1 MKQFIFTL
9 ILILTVSNSAFS
21 QTSEPISVFPQIC
34 VSVDSVYSTMKI
46 KEFKDRNILFGVK
59 QITEE
64 VLSEKYSLCEKNAIP
79 VMVEITR
86 VGTPSTTFRIAGVGA
101 ATETTQILLKVHFGD
116 TIVDG
121 IGESATT
128 ASYAFIE
135 LKEGKVPFSKSSIG
149 IAMKKAIID
158 AISKL

>member
-1 MKQFIFTL
+1 
-9 ILILTVSNSAFS
+9 
-21 QTSEPISVFPQIC
+21 
-34 VSVDSVYSTMKI
+34 MKI

-64 VLSEKYSLCEKNAIP
+64 ALSEKYSLCEQNAIP

-86 VGTPSTTFRIAGVGA
+86 VGTPSSSFRIAGVGA

-158 AISKL
+158 AIGKL

>member
-1 MKQFIFTL
+1 MKQFILAL
-9 ILILTVSNSAFS
+9 ISVLIVQVSAFS
-21 QTSEPISVFPQIC
+21 QTSEPISVLPQIC

-64 VLSEKYSLCEKNAIP
+64 VLSEKYSLCEQNAIP

-86 VGTPSTTFRIAGVGA
+86 VGTPSTTFRVAGVGA

-158 AISKL
+158 AIGKL

>member
-1 MKQFIFTL
+1 MRKII
-9 ILILTVSNSAFS
+9 ILIGIILSGINLQAQDCYTVK
-21 QTSEPISVFPQIC
+21 SVENKTENPDLSSKRF
-34 VSVDSVYSTMKI
+34 T
-46 KEFKDRNILFGVK
+46 FGVK

-64 VLSEKYSLCEKNAIP
+64 VLSEKYSLCEQNAIP

-101 ATETTQILLKVHFGD
+101 ATETTQILLKLHFGD
-116 TIVDG
+116 KIVDG

-158 AISKL
+158 AVSKL

>member
-1 MKQFIFTL
+1 VNSVTTKVDAPEMNTTRVIFG
-9 ILILTVSNSAFS
+9 I
-21 QTSEPISVFPQIC
+21 
-34 VSVDSVYSTMKI
+34 
-46 KEFKDRNILFGVK
+46 K

-64 VLSEKYSLCEKNAIP
+64 VLSEKYSLCEQNAIP
-79 VMVEITR
+79 VMVEIIR

-101 ATETTQILLKVHFGD
+101 ATETTQILLKLHFGD
-116 TIVDG
+116 KIIDG
-121 IGESATT
+121 MGESATT

-158 AISKL
+158 AVSKLII

>member
-1 MKQFIFTL
+1 
-9 ILILTVSNSAFS
+9 
-21 QTSEPISVFPQIC
+21 
-34 VSVDSVYSTMKI
+34 MKI

-64 VLSEKYSLCEKNAIP
+64 VLSEKYSLCEQNAIP

-86 VGTPSTTFRIAGVGA
+86 VGTPSSSFRIAGVGA

-158 AISKL
+158 AVNKL

>member
-9 ILILTVSNSAFS
+9 IFVLIVQIPAFS
-21 QTSEPISVFPQIC
+21 QTC
-34 VSVDSVYSTMKI
+34 VKVDSVYSTMKI

-64 VLSEKYSLCEKNAIP
+64 VLSEKYSLCDNNATS
-79 VMVEITR
+79 VKVEITR
-86 VGTPSTTFRIAGVGA
+86 VGTPSTSFRIAGVGA
-101 ATETTQILLKVHFGD
+101 ATETTQILLKLHFGD
-116 TIVDG
+116 KIIDG
-121 IGESATT
+121 IGESETT
-128 ASYAFIE
+128 ASYAFVE

-158 AISKL
+158 AVNKIQ

>member
-101 ATETTQILLKVHFGD
+101 ATETTQILLKVHFAD

-121 IGESATT
+121 IGESETT

-135 LKEGKVPFSKSSIG
+135 LKEGKVPFNKSSIG

-158 AISKL
+158 AINKL

>member
-1 MKQFIFTL
+1 MRKLIITIGIILSGINLNAQDCYTVTKVENKTDNPDLSSKRFT
-9 ILILTVSNSAFS
+9 
-21 QTSEPISVFPQIC
+21 
-34 VSVDSVYSTMKI
+34 
-46 KEFKDRNILFGVK
+46 FGVK

-64 VLSEKYSLCEKNAIP
+64 VLSEKYSLCEQNAIP

-101 ATETTQILLKVHFGD
+101 ATETTQILLKIHFGD
-116 TIVDG
+116 KVIDG

-158 AISKL
+158 AVNKL

>member
-9 ILILTVSNSAFS
+9 IMVLIVPISGFS
-21 QTSEPISVFPQIC
+21 QTC
-34 VSVDSVYSTMKI
+34 VKVDSVYSTMKI

-64 VLSEKYSLCEKNAIP
+64 VLSEKYSLCEQNAIP

-86 VGTPSTTFRIAGVGA
+86 VGTPSSSFRIAGVGA

-158 AISKL
+158 AIGKL

>member
-9 ILILTVSNSAFS
+9 IMVVIIPISGFS
-21 QTSEPISVFPQIC
+21 QTC
-34 VSVDSVYSTMKI
+34 VKVDSVYSTMKI

-64 VLSEKYSLCEKNAIP
+64 VLSEKYSLCEQNAIP

-86 VGTPSTTFRIAGVGA
+86 VGTPSSSFRIAGVGA
-101 ATETTQILLKVHFGD
+101 ATETTQILKVHFGD

-158 AISKL
+158 AIGKL

>member
-1 MKQFIFTL
+1 MKQFILAL
-9 ILILTVSNSAFS
+9 IFVLIVPVSAFS
-21 QTSEPISVFPQIC
+21 QTC
-34 VSVDSVYSTMKI
+34 VKVDSVYSTMKI

-64 VLSEKYSLCEKNAIP
+64 VLSEKYSLCEQNAIP

-86 VGTPSTTFRIAGVGA
+86 VGTPSSSFRIAGVGA

-158 AISKL
+158 AINKL

>member
-1 MKQFIFTL
+1 MKQFILAL
-9 ILILTVSNSAFS
+9 IFVLIVPVSAFS
-21 QTSEPISVFPQIC
+21 QTC
-34 VSVDSVYSTMKI
+34 VKVDSVYSTMKI

-64 VLSEKYSLCEKNAIP
+64 ALSEKYSLCEQNAIP

-86 VGTPSTTFRIAGVGA
+86 VGTPSSSFRIAGVGA

-158 AISKL
+158 AINKL

>member
-1 MKQFIFTL
+1 MKQFILAL
-9 ILILTVSNSAFS
+9 ISVLIVQVSAFS
-21 QTSEPISVFPQIC
+21 QTSEPISVLPQIC

-64 VLSEKYSLCEKNAIP
+64 VLSEKYSLCEQNAIP

-86 VGTPSTTFRIAGVGA
+86 VGTPSTAFRIAGVGA

-158 AISKL
+158 AIGKL

>member
-1 MKQFIFTL
+1 MKQFILAL
-9 ILILTVSNSAFS
+9 IFVLIVPVSAFS
-21 QTSEPISVFPQIC
+21 QTC
-34 VSVDSVYSTMKI
+34 VKVDSVYSTMKI

-64 VLSEKYSLCEKNAIP
+64 VLSEKYSLCEQNAIP

-86 VGTPSTTFRIAGVGA
+86 VGTPSSSFRIAGVGA

-158 AISKL
+158 AIGKL

>member
-1 MKQFIFTL
+1 MKQFILAL
-9 ILILTVSNSAFS
+9 IFVLIVPVSAFS
-21 QTSEPISVFPQIC
+21 QTC
-34 VSVDSVYSTMKI
+34 VKVDSVYSTMKI
-46 KEFKDRNILFGVK
+46 EEFKDRNILFGVK

-64 VLSEKYSLCEKNAIP
+64 VLSEKYSLCEQNAIP

-86 VGTPSTTFRIAGVGA
+86 VGTPSSSFRIAGVGA

-158 AISKL
+158 AINKL

>member
-1 MKQFIFTL
+1 MKQFILAL
-9 ILILTVSNSAFS
+9 IFVLIVPVSAFS
-21 QTSEPISVFPQIC
+21 QTC
-34 VSVDSVYSTMKI
+34 VKVDSVYSTMKI
-46 KEFKDRNILFGVK
+46 KEVKDRNILFGVK

-64 VLSEKYSLCEKNAIP
+64 VLSEKYSLCEQNAIP

-86 VGTPSTTFRIAGVGA
+86 VGTPSSSFRIAGVGA

-158 AISKL
+158 AVNKL